1 MRMMTNVGPE
11 PQFKGSIDFFKQ
23 VVGGP
28 SGLREAWHGVGPYMA
43 HMALTFTAYSA
54 IAVYIHPLLAP
65 LGTFATYPLST
76 IWARSVMDAGKQEK
90 MYRGGG
96 AFEVFERIMDKE
108 GGPKALYNGFS
119 VYLLKNQVTW
129 LASYYVLSTVLAA
142 Y

>member
-76 IWARSVMDAGKQEK
+76 IWARSVMDAGKVEK

-96 AFEVFERIMDKE
+96 AFEVFKRIMDKE
-108 GGPKALYNGFS
+108 GGPKALYNGYS
-119 VYLLKNQVTW
+119 VYLLKNVVTW
-129 LASYYVLSTVLAA
+129 LAMY
-142 Y
+142 